1 MQDTQRPLLAEDRRY
16 YQPKDLC
23 TYYGVSRSTVQTL
36 LREFRSIPKYA
47 DYYKAVSH
55 NLTLVNLEKFDKF
68 LQEKSRKQLQT

>member
-1 MQDTQRPLLAEDRRY
+1 MQKTQRPLQAENRQY

-23 TYYGVSRSTVQTL
+23 TYYGVSRSTVQML

-47 DYYKAVSH
+47 DYYKAITH

-68 LQEKSRKQLQT
+68 LKEKSRKQLRT